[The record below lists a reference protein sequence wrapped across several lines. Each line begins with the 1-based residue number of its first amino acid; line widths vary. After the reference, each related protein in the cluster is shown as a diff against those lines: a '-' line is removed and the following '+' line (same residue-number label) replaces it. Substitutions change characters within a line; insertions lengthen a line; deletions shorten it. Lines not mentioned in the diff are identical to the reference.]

1 MKLKN
6 IIDLN
11 SYIRIDMIRQDFQN
25 ECLYVSSMDEL
36 KNIDVHK
43 CKNIIFETSQLKNL
57 FFERLQLKDVNHT
70 VINCLSSNEI
80 FDSLLG
86 QSSGLVIFDNVCG
99 CKNNYILETVM
110 KYNNNKLL
118 VC

>member
-1 MKLKN
+1 MKLNN

-11 SYIRIDMIRQDFQN
+11 SYIRIDMIRKDFQN
-25 ECLYVSSMDEL
+25 ECIYVSSMEEL
-36 KNIDVHK
+36 KGIDIYK

-57 FFERLQLKDVNHT
+57 FYEGLQLKDVNHT

-80 FDSLLG
+80 VNSLLNEAT
-86 QSSGLVIFDNVCG
+86 GLVIFDNVCG

-110 KYNNNKLL
+110 KYKDKKLL